1 MKYLILSAWLLV
13 VMCEQWLE
21 WLNLRHQRR
30 QSVFVPP
37 AFTKNFDTETV
48 RQTLA
53 YETDK
58 KRLALVA
65 QGFMAMLFAGFMFGG
80 GISRY
85 DGWTGSVTDSFI
97 LRGSLFFIGLTSAW
111 LLLDLPFSWW
121 RNFRIEARYGFNT
134 MTMRLWLTDALKGMA
149 LSLLLYGLLAGGCL
163 WLVQSRPDI
172 WWLWVWSFVTLFG
185 LLLMVI
191 APYLIEPL
199 FFSFAPVQNP
209 ALEPRIRQLAEQ
221 AGMRAGRIFQV
232 DASRRSRH
240 GNAYFTGLGR
250 QKRII
255 LFDTLL
261 AQMDDDQVL
270 AVLAHEIGHWK
281 HRHITRRLL
290 GGALVSLGG
299 LFLAWLLIRWGGLP
313 ALLGL
318 EKASF
323 PAQVVILSLLAGIA
337 SFFLAPVGSALSR
350 RQEWQADRFACQL
363 TGRPADLAE
372 ALVKLARENLAALH
386 PHPLYVR
393 LRFSH
398 PPIVERVAALQ
409 KLARASAE
417 NRSTAKES
425 VHD

>member
-1 MKYLILSAWLLV
+1 
-13 VMCEQWLE
+13 
-21 WLNLRHQRR
+21 
-30 QSVFVPP
+30 
-37 AFTKNFDTETV
+37 
-48 RQTLA
+48 
-53 YETDK
+53 
-58 KRLALVA
+58 
-65 QGFMAMLFAGFMFGG
+65 
-80 GISRY
+80 
-85 DGWTGSVTDSFI
+85 
-97 LRGSLFFIGLTSAW
+97 
-111 LLLDLPFSWW
+111 
-121 RNFRIEARYGFNT
+121 
-134 MTMRLWLTDALKGMA
+134 
-149 LSLLLYGLLAGGCL
+149 
-163 WLVQSRPDI
+163 
-172 WWLWVWSFVTLFG
+172 
-185 LLLMVI
+185 
-191 APYLIEPL
+191 
-199 FFSFAPVQNP
+199 
-209 ALEPRIRQLAEQ
+209 
-221 AGMRAGRIFQV
+221 
-232 DASRRSRH
+232 
-240 GNAYFTGLGR
+240 
-250 QKRII
+250 
-255 LFDTLL
+255 
-261 AQMDDDQVL
+261 
-270 AVLAHEIGHWK
+270 
-281 HRHITRRLL
+281 
-290 GGALVSLGG
+290 VSLGG